1 MVKVIWTESALQDIR
16 DIAEYIARDSVRY
29 AELTALE
36 LFESADV
43 LEQHPRIGAKV
54 PEFNEESIRQLVRG
68 NYRIVY
74 FIVDEYRI
82 DILAVHHSARLLRNV
97 NPFK

>member
-1 MVKVIWTESALQDIR
+1 MFKVIWTESALQDIR

-43 LEQHPRIGAKV
+43 LEQHPRVGA
-54 PEFNEESIRQLVRG
+54 
-68 NYRIVY
+68 
-74 FIVDEYRI
+74 
-82 DILAVHHSARLLRNV
+82 
-97 NPFK
+97 